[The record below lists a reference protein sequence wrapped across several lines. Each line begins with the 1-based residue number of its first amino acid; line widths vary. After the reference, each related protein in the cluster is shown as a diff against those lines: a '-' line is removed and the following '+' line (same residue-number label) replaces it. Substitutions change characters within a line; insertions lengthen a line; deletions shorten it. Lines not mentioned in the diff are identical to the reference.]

1 VKALRWW
8 ILWASCALSACSE
21 PATLLPVV
29 EPGPQPAP
37 SPLPAPE
44 IAPATPDQIGSFP
57 AAPAPRYGVAIF
69 AFPREGS
76 PEAAAHSP
84 EWTARVATLIEL
96 QRLGAS
102 TLTFTDPLGKDLE
115 QEVARLAASPEAKA
129 VDVLVAGTVTPGG
142 ITQLRLLAHDTGK
155 QRGAAKSFFEGLDAG
170 KVLEVTLSDLLKQV
184 HRYWFE
190 LDRGENSEVILEVR
204 GLTDPRD
211 IAKLQEALA
220 ALPGVRVTRRE
231 ALEALEGKATV
242 TFKVFLRGDPAA
254 FVAGAAGT
262 EVQSARRRLRLRQA
276 EGLRFDAI
284 YE

>member
-1 VKALRWW
+1 MKARHCW
-8 ILWASCALSACSE
+8 ILWASWALSACSE
-21 PATLLPVV
+21 SALLPVV

-37 SPLPAPE
+37 APVPSRE
-44 IAPATPDQIGSFP
+44 IAPPTPDQIGSFP
-57 AAPAPRYGVAIF
+57 PAAAPRYGVAIF
-69 AFPREGS
+69 AFPRDGS

-102 TLTFTDPLGKDLE
+102 TLTFADPVGKDME
-115 QEVARLAASPEAKA
+115 QEVARLAASPQAKA

-142 ITQLRLLAHDTGK
+142 ITQLRLLALDTGK
-155 QRGAAKSFFEGLDAG
+155 QKGAAKSYFEGPDAG
-170 KVLEVTLSDLLKQV
+170 KVLEVALGDILKQV

-190 LDRGENSEVILEVR
+190 LDRGENSEVIFVVR

-231 ALEALEGKATV
+231 DLAAQEG
-242 TFKVFLRGDPAA
+242 
-254 FVAGAAGT
+254 
-262 EVQSARRRLRLRQA
+262 
-276 EGLRFDAI
+276 
-284 YE
+284 